1 MKSTKNQ
8 VLLDVTSTGRQI
20 DWGARKMAN
29 EYLAMA
35 YDDIDKHI
43 ADRLRG
49 CATRLVYGIGEDG
62 RRRLRAANF
71 CRVRLCP
78 ICQWRRSLKLYGQM
92 RQAMEYIARKDPRS
106 YIFVTLTVRN
116 CSLDK
121 LSLTLDKITDGLH
134 NLVHYKEFLQAVD
147 GWYRGTEVTHN
158 LDQSSPD
165 YDTYHPHI
173 HMVMAVKPSYF
184 KSRYYISQKRWG
196 ELWQRAI
203 GADYIPICD
212 VRKVKG
218 DTAKAVAEATKYA
231 AKAKDYIIL
240 DDLDLTIETVRG
252 LDAALR
258 NRRLV
263 GFGGCLLSARRALQQ
278 VDPDKADLVQVGDN
292 ADSVKDVYHESYAW
306 HSGYTQYIRE
316 ID

>member
-1 MKSTKNQ
+1 MKSTQNQ

-92 RQAMEYIARKDPRS
+92 RQVTDPKA
-106 YIFVTLTVRN
+106 YIFLTLTVRN
-116 CSLDK
+116 CLLDD
-121 LSLTLDKITDGLH
+121 LSRTLDVITEGVRRLMQYRE
-134 NLVHYKEFLQAVD
+134 VCKAVD
-147 GWYRGTEVTHN
+147 GWYRGTEITHN
-158 LDQSSPD
+158 LDTSSPD

-184 KSRYYISQKRWG
+184 KSRYYLSQRRWV
-196 ELWQRAI
+196 ELWKQAV
-203 GADYIPICD
+203 GVDYTPVCD
-212 VRKVKG
+212 VRRIKG
-218 DTAKAVAEATKYA
+218 DTADAVSEATKYA
-231 AKAKDYIIL
+231 AKSKDYIIL
-240 DDLDLTIETVRG
+240 DDWDLTVETVRG

-292 ADSVKDVYHESYAW
+292 TDSVKDVYHESYAW